1 MLITSAAKKEFK
13 LYINLNKKNKIH
25 ESKSSKVSNII
36 KNIYDY
42 FEIEL
47 KESNHINIVNLLNNN
62 NNIMTKEIMLLWILE
77 EKAEIYVE
85 DKI

>member
-13 LYINLNKKNKIH
+13 LYITLNKKNKIH
-25 ESKSSKVSNII
+25 ESNSSKVSNII

-85 DKI
+85 DNI

>member
-25 ESKSSKVSNII
+25 ESNSSKVSNII

-85 DKI
+85 DQI

>member
-13 LYINLNKKNKIH
+13 LYITLNKKNKIN

-62 NNIMTKEIMLLWILE
+62 NNIMTKSIMLLWILE